1 MDGFGSNG
9 NGNGNGGSGTV
20 TPGSGDLR
28 SLGRDLSRVSLGGK
42 SNKSLGDADST
53 LTLGEEEGGAN
64 VEMVRVVFLVSASLY
79 FWTLTRVF
87 NGEWR

>member
-1 MDGFGSNG
+1 MDGLG
-9 NGNGNGGSGTV
+9 NGNGNGGNGSNGGSGSV

-64 VEMVRVVFLVSASLY
+64 VEMVRVVFLVSAFFISLD
-79 FWTLTRVF
+79 LDA
-87 NGEWR
+87 GI